1 MMAIRPAVCLLAVLC
16 FLIVFSFSAVAQT
29 VDLSHWPDGSIH
41 LNGAW
46 RVHSGD
52 NTAYARPDFDDSG
65 WPTVS
70 FTDQSQ
76 AKAGWR
82 WYRLLVKLP
91 AQHAPLALLIVG
103 GDGTYEV
110 YVNGDRL
117 AGPKLKSSLLVTYP
131 KERAISLPD
140 TGGEVGIALR
150 TYVPKTSMFVA
161 DRGAWKVDVGT
172 AAAIENVRRTAE
184 SDRLNQAIPGVV
196 INLLVGLAGLA
207 MLALFWFERQHR
219 EYLWLGLFLLLLG
232 IGTGIFELAAVSSFL
247 PFSANWFLADPTE
260 CLCTIAL
267 IEFTFSFV
275 GQRVNRAWR
284 LYEALLLVIPL
295 LVTYSAWHGIITR
308 AFVNLVEVLA
318 LTPAG
323 IGLPILLLV
332 WFRRGNREAGW
343 LILPTL
349 LSVTALALNDIAIV
363 AGYFGW
369 TRGWLLT
376 PPIFGGF
383 TLQSFDIA
391 DLLFLLAISI
401 VIFSRFTRVNREQAR
416 SAAELEAAR
425 EIQQRLVPISLP
437 AVPGYRIEA
446 AYLPAEEV
454 GGDFY
459 QILEQEDGSILVVV
473 GDVSGKGLKAAMT
486 GALAIGALRTLAS
499 EGLGPAVLLA
509 RLNRQIVGTHEAG
522 FITCICARI
531 SARDGLVTV
540 ANAGHLAP
548 YCSGEELVL
557 DSGLPL
563 GIIETEYSEF
573 TFPLAMGNMLT
584 FLSDGVVEA
593 MNSNRELFGFDRT
606 RQISRQ
612 SARSIAEAARQ
623 FGQQDDIT
631 VLTLTMDKQKIPE
644 SSFRTSS
651 AYDSIAIA

>member
-1 MMAIRPAVCLLAVLC
+1 MDVRSAVYFPAILC
-16 FLIVFSFSAVAQT
+16 FLILFSFPVVAQM
-29 VDLSHWPDGSIH
+29 VEIAQWPDGSIH

-52 NTAYARPDFDDSG
+52 NPAYARPDFDDG
-65 WPTVS
+65 QWPTVS

-82 WYRLLVKLP
+82 WYRLRVKLP
-91 AQHAPLALLIVG
+91 AQHPPLALLIVG

-110 YVNGDRL
+110 YANGERL
-117 AGPKLKSSLLVTYP
+117 AGPKLKSSLLMTYP
-131 KERAISLPD
+131 KERTIALPD
-140 TGGEVGIALR
+140 TGGEAAIALR
-150 TYVPKTSMFVA
+150 TYVPETSMFHA

-207 MLALFWFERQHR
+207 VLALFWFERQHR
-219 EYLWLGLFLLLLG
+219 EYLWLGLFLILLG
-232 IGTGIFELAAVSSFL
+232 IGTGLFELAAVSSFL

-275 GQRVNRAWR
+275 GQRVSRAWR

-308 AFVNLVEVLA
+308 AFVNLVEVLV

-332 WFRRGNREAGW
+332 WFRRGNSEAGW

-349 LSVTALALNDIAIV
+349 LSMTALALNDVAIV

-369 TRGWLLT
+369 MRGAWLLRS
-376 PPIFGGF
+376 PVFGEF
-383 TLQSFDIA
+383 TVQSFDIA

-401 VIFSRFTRVNREQAR
+401 VIFFRFTRVSREQAR
-416 SAAELEAAR
+416 SAAELNAAR
-425 EIQQRLVPISLP
+425 EIQQRLVPVSLP
-437 AVPGYRIEA
+437 AVAGYQIEA

-509 RLNRQIVGTHEAG
+509 RLNLQIVGTHEAG

-531 SARDGLVTV
+531 SAREGAVTI

-548 YCSGEELVL
+548 YCSGKELVL
-557 DSGLPL
+557 DPGLPL
-563 GIIETEYSEF
+563 GIVETEYSES
-573 TFPLAMGNMLT
+573 TFPLAMDDMLT

-606 RQISRQ
+606 RQISGH

-623 FGQQDDIT
+623 FGQRDDIT
-631 VLTLTMDKQKIPE
+631 VLTLVITEQVNVD
-644 SSFRTSS
+644 SSFQASS

>member
-1 MMAIRPAVCLLAVLC
+1 MEARSVGYCLAILSLLV
-16 FLIVFSFSAVAQT
+16 VFSFPAVAQT
-29 VDLSHWPDGSIH
+29 VEVAPWPDGSIH
-41 LNGAW
+41 LDDGW
-46 RVHSGD
+46 RVQAGD
-52 NTAYARPDFDDSG
+52 NAAYAQPEFDDSK
-65 WPTVS
+65 WQIAS
-70 FTDQSQ
+70 FPDRSHP
-76 AKAGWR
+76 AAGWQ
-82 WYRLLVKLP
+82 WYRLRVQLP
-91 AQHAPLALLIVG
+91 AQHPPLALLIVG

-110 YVNGDRL
+110 YVNGERL
-117 AGPKLKSSLLVTYP
+117 GGPKLKSSLLMTYP
-131 KERAISLPD
+131 KETTIALPD
-140 TGGEVGIALR
+140 IGGEAEVALR
-150 TYVPKTSMFVA
+150 TYVPKTSMFIA
-161 DRGAWKVDVGT
+161 DRGAWKVDLGT
-172 AAAIENVRRTAE
+172 TAAIEHLRRTGE
-184 SDRLNQAIPGVV
+184 SDRLNQVIIGVV
-196 INLLVGLAGLA
+196 INLLVALAGLA
-207 MLALFWFERQHR
+207 VLALFWFERQRR
-219 EYLWLGLFLLLLG
+219 EYLWLGLFLILLG
-232 IGTGIFELAAVSSFL
+232 IGTGIFELTAVSSFL
-247 PFSANWFLADPTE
+247 PFSANWLLADPTV

-275 GQRVNRAWR
+275 GQRVNRPWR
-284 LYEALLLVIPL
+284 FCEALLLVIPL
-295 LVTYSAWHGIITR
+295 FVTYPAWHGIITR
-308 AFVNLVEVLA
+308 AFVNVVEVLA

-323 IGLPILLLV
+323 IGLAILLLV

-349 LSVTALALNDIAIV
+349 LSMTALALNDVTIV

-369 TRGWLLT
+369 TRGWLLHSPT
-376 PPIFGGF
+376 FGGF
-383 TLQSFDIA
+383 MLQSFDIA
-391 DLLFLLAISI
+391 DLFFLLAISI

-425 EIQQRLVPISLP
+425 EIQQRLVPVSLP
-437 AVPGYRIEA
+437 AVVGYQMEA

-499 EGLGPAVLLA
+499 ESLGPAVLLA

-548 YCSGEELVL
+548 YCNGEELVL

-563 GIIETEYSEF
+563 GIVETEYSES
-573 TFPLAMGNMLT
+573 TFPLAAGDMLT

-593 MNSNRELFGFDRT
+593 MNSSRELFGFERT
-606 RQISRQ
+606 RKISGQ

-631 VLTLTMDKQKIPE
+631 VLTLVMNENISLDSTFQ
-644 SSFRTSS
+644 TSS